1 MKRNYFIGAFALVML
16 VGGLALAQSSSQDQ
30 SSESLADIAKK
41 LKAQQG
47 ETLPKIQGKVFT
59 NDDVAA
65 AKSSDEVSVA
75 SSSGS
80 STTESA
86 SGGAHGEKYY
96 RGEYSKLMGK
106 KELDQREL
114 DVLQKKLNQNNVQQ
128 YSDPNEALKQNYS
141 REDINKNQEEMTKK
155 QADLAADDQALTDLR
170 DQLRRDGG
178 DPAWLEGDPVTIEP
192 DVPDQPNNNSAN
204 DKDKKQT
211 KEYWQGRFRAARSTL
226 KKAEEAQ
233 KLVED
238 ELNFLKIRQ
247 VQETSADAQ
256 AEIKAKMEPA
266 QTNVDNATPVTEKAR
281 KALDDLQKAFD
292 DSGAPAEWS
301 QTEDAPQN

>member
-1 MKRNYFIGAFALVML
+1 MKRNYLITTMAVVIL
-16 VGGLALAQSSSQDQ
+16 VGGMALAQSSSQDQ
-30 SSESLADIAKK
+30 SSQSLADIAKK
-41 LKAQQG
+41 LKAQEGQ
-47 ETLPKIQGKVFT
+47 TLPNVQGKVFN
-59 NDDVAA
+59 NDDVATSN
-65 AKSSDEVSVA
+65 SSGGTTAA

-80 STTESA
+80 STTEAA

-96 RGEYSKLMGK
+96 RAEYSKLMGK

-128 YSDPNEALKQNYS
+128 YSDPNVALQQNYS
-141 REDINKNQEEMTKK
+141 REDINKNQEEMAKK
-155 QADLAADDQALTDLR
+155 KADLDADDQALSDLR

-178 DPAWLEGDPVTIEP
+178 NPSWLEGDPVSIEP
-192 DVPDQPNNNSAN
+192 DVSDHPTDNSGD
-204 DKDKKQT
+204 DKDKKKT
-211 KEYWQGRFRAARSTL
+211 KEYWQGRFKSARTTL
-226 KKAEEAQ
+226 KNAEEAQ

-247 VQETSADAQ
+247 VQEPSAAAQ
-256 AEIKAKMEPA
+256 AEIKSKMDDA
-266 QTNVDNATPVTEKAR
+266 QTNVDNATAVTEKAK
-281 KALDDLQKAFD
+281 KALDDVQKAFD

>member
-1 MKRNYFIGAFALVML
+1 MKRINIIGAFALVML
-16 VGGLALAQSSSQDQ
+16 VGGMAVAQSSSQDQ
-30 SSESLADIAKK
+30 SSESLADIARK

-47 ETLPKIQGKVFT
+47 QTLPKAQGKVFT
-59 NDDVAA
+59 NDEVAS
-65 AKSSDEVSVA
+65 AKSSGGEAVA

-80 STTESA
+80 STTEA
-86 SGGAHGEKYY
+86 VSGAAHGEKYY

-106 KELDQREL
+106 KELDQREF
-114 DVLQKKLNQNNVQQ
+114 DVLQKKLNQNTVQQ
-128 YSDPNEALKQNYS
+128 YSDPNVALQQSYT

-155 QADLAADDQALTDLR
+155 QADLAADDQAISDLR
-170 DQLRRDGG
+170 DQLRRDSGN
-178 DPAWLEGDPVTIEP
+178 PAWLEGDPVTIEP
-192 DVPDQPNNNSAN
+192 DVPDHPVNSSGD
-204 DKDKKQT
+204 DKDKKKT
-211 KEYWQGRFRAARSTL
+211 KEYWQGRFQAARTIV

-247 VQETSADAQ
+247 VQEPSADAQ
-256 AEIKAKMEPA
+256 AEIKEKMDPA
-266 QTNVDNATPVTEKAR
+266 QTNVDNATAVSEKAQH
-281 KALDDLQKAFD
+281 ALDDLQKAFD